1 LDTRTKILPWADFT
15 QTAGT
20 KVAGYFD
27 PLTVEHSDRLQE
39 LAASGGPLCIAI
51 YNPDRPLLPAEARA
65 ALMASLDCVQ
75 AVAIAEAELPNAI
88 DVRAE
93 DLKRRESMM
102 AHVHSRH
109 GR

>member
-1 LDTRTKILPWADFT
+1 MDTRTKILPWADFA

-27 PLTVEHSDRLQE
+27 PLTVEHADRLQE
-39 LAASGGPLCIAI
+39 LAAANGPLCIAI
-51 YNPDRPLLPAEARA
+51 YEPEQALLPAEARA
-65 ALMASLDCVQ
+65 MLMASLDCVQ
-75 AVAIAEAELPNAI
+75 AVSVAQAELPDAI
-88 DVRAE
+88 DVRSE
-93 DLKRRESMM
+93 DLARRDRMM